1 MTIEKINYHLDLCG
15 QVCPGPT
22 VDTSLKLREMV
33 AGETLEVI
41 TDYYPAKQT
50 IPMLMQELGY
60 PCDLIDRDKPVFRF
74 VIRKV

>member
-1 MTIEKINYHLDLCG
+1 MTHVKIDHRLDLRG

-22 VDTSLKLREMV
+22 VDTRLKLNEMAV
-33 AGETLEVI
+33 NEVLEVI

-60 PCDLIDRDKPVFRF
+60 PCELIDGDQPIFRL

>member
-1 MTIEKINYHLDLCG
+1 MSTEKHDRQLDLRG
-15 QVCPGPT
+15 KVCPDPT
-22 VDTSLKLREMV
+22 LDTRTTLSEMA
-33 AGETLEVI
+33 AGEVLEVM

-60 PCDLIDRDKPVFRF
+60 PCEIRDGDKPVFRF